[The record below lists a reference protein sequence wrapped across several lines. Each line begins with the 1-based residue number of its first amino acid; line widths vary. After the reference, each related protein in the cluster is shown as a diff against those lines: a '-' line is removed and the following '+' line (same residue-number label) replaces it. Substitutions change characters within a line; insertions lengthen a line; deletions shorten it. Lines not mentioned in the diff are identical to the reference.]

1 MGYCGQISAL
11 PLAALALSSE
21 GGESFYL
28 SSLTFLLHKM
38 RAFVEACMSEGNGLG
53 FSVCFDLFFS
63 L

>member
-28 SSLTFLLHKM
+28 SSLTFLLRKM
-38 RAFVEACMSEGNGLG
+38 RAFVEAMHVRGEWTGVFC
-53 FSVCFDLFFS
+53 LF
-63 L
+63 